1 MTEIALVR
9 YGEIGT
15 KSKTVQKQ
23 MVQALRQR
31 VEKKIENKGLEYDK
45 VSQRQ
50 GRIIAY
56 VENGKKTAKIL
67 QHLPGVKTVSPA
79 KKAEPDLE
87 SIEKVSEKFS
97 YGKTFG
103 VDPNTGHTEISTPE
117 IAKEIGAHVEKFSGA
132 EVDLDN
138 PDTWLGV
145 DVRED
150 EAYLFTQKLQGP
162 GGFPAGTQGNYA
174 ALISGGIDSP
184 VAAYKMMTRGA
195 DVTPIYFYNKPI
207 AAEDHLMR
215 FKASVGKLK
224 KFHSG
229 KKWKAYVIDM
239 GEVNKELMKVGRGR
253 MVLHRKI
260 MFKVAEKLAEQE
272 NLNGLVTGESLGQ
285 KSSQTSQNLELT
297 SSNITKPVMRPL
309 LTMDKNSISEEAR
322 KINTFEEAEINSA
335 CRSLS
340 PENPATE
347 LGTQRLD
354 NIEQTVGIE
363 KLVEKALD
371 SMEIIKI

>member
-1 MTEIALVR
+1 MTQIALVR

-31 VEKKIENKGLEYDK
+31 VEKKIENKGLEYEK

-56 VENGKKTAKIL
+56 VENAEKTAEVL
-67 QHLPGVKTVSPA
+67 QHLPGIKTVSPA

-87 SIEKVSEKFS
+87 SIKKVSEKFS

-103 VDPNTGHTEISTPE
+103 VNPNTGHTELSTPE

-132 EVDLDN
+132 QVDLDN

-150 EAYLFTQKLQGP
+150 EAYLFTQTLQGP

-195 DVTPIYFYNKPI
+195 DITPVYFYNKPI

-215 FKASVGKLK
+215 FKASVSKLK
-224 KFHSG
+224 KFHSE
-229 KKWKAYVIDM
+229 KKWNAYIIDM
-239 GEVNKELMKVGRGR
+239 GEVNKELMNVGRGR

-260 MFKVAEKLAEQE
+260 MFRVAEKIAKEQ
-272 NLNGLVTGESLGQ
+272 NFNGIVTGESLGQ
-285 KSSQTSQNLELT
+285 KSSQTAQNLELT
-297 SSNITKPVMRPL
+297 SSDIKKPIMRPL

-322 KINTFEEAEINSA
+322 KINTFEEAEIDSA

-340 PENPATE
+340 PKNPATE
-347 LGTQRLD
+347 LGEERLE
-354 NIEQTVGIE
+354 NIEETVEINE
-363 KLVEKALD
+363 LVEKAYESL
-371 SMEIIKI
+371 EIIEL